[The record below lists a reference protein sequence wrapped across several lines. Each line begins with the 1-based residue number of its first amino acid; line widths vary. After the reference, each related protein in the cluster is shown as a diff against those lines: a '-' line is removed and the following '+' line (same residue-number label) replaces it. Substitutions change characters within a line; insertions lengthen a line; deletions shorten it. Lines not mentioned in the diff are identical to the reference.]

1 MSTTFATLPF
11 RSEAF
16 AEDLEPAASLIEM
29 PRRRRVGLLLS
40 LMPLVLVLVLVSGAA
55 AVLVKLA

>member
-1 MSTTFATLPF
+1 MSTTLATLPF

-16 AEDLEPAASLIEM
+16 AEDLEPAAPLIEL
-29 PRRRRVGLLLS
+29 PFRRRAGIWLA
-40 LMPLVLVLVLVSGAA
+40 LVPLVLVLVSGAA